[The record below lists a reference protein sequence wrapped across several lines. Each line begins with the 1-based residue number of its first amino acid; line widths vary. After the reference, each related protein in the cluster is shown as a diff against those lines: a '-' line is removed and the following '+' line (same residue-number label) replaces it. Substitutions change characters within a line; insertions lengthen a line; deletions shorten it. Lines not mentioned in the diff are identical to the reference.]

1 MSVKMKS
8 LQSEINKL
16 KYENENI
23 KNALNQILTEY
34 ADYRQE
40 CDEIC
45 KEYEE
50 TIQLLSDSLEKFK
63 SENSKLNLENNS
75 LYCEKEKMKIDQ
87 EKLSKELEKA
97 REKNKDKIKDIE
109 ILNNKLDQLQAQFNS
124 INKKET
130 NLKSK
135 VVTLETDNDHYLN
148 KIHQYEEEVTDLK
161 DNLENTIESLITTQ
175 NDFEEYKNKKE
186 EELERL
192 KLKLQE
198 EKDNVRALMNKK
210 VIIKHNKIQNN
221 FSNNNK
227 NDEFN
232 LDEDEIKKEEE
243 EEKNK
248 KVERKLS
255 WNENEKVPLR
265 GRYIR
270 VENKTNTEINKIQNN
285 KNDVEKEQEYMMEMG
300 VGRNNRAMTMF
311 TNSCNFGELLSKLR
325 KRKEEL
331 VRLNKK
337 IKKDTAILK
346 KK

>member
-198 EKDNVRALMNKK
+198 EKDNVKALMNNKLNKK
-210 VIIKHNKIQNN
+210 HTPLVT
-221 FSNNNK
+221 FK
-227 NDEFN
+227 NDDKIED
-232 LDEDEIKKEEE
+232 LKPIDELSIE
-243 EEKNK
+243 NK
-248 KVERKLS
+248 
-255 WNENEKVPLR
+255 NEKVILR
-265 GRYIR
+265 GKKPKKDSNKKGNQVDDEKDNIWSRGR
-270 VENKTNTEINKIQNN
+270 V
-285 KNDVEKEQEYMMEMG
+285 G
-300 VGRNNRAMTMF
+300 RAMTLQK
-311 TNSCNFGELLSKLR
+311 NSYNFGELFEKLR

-331 VRLNKK
+331 VKFNYE
-337 IKKDTAILK
+337 IKKDVEK
-346 KK
+346 